1 MMNLNMHIQLLRAF
15 VSLVLLSLLVSL
27 AGHANAVTVSIR
39 VDNDNRDAEELISDG
54 DMYRDSSDL
63 ELGFDDFAGGLQ
75 IVGMLFRNVDIPQG
89 AQINSAYIEFE
100 TDETDSGTTNLLIY
114 AEDEDN
120 AGNIGNNDN
129 NLSDRTP
136 TSATET
142 WSPGAWNTVNQKHQ
156 TPDLRLIIQEL
167 VDRPG
172 WVANNNMA
180 LLVAPGTGCS
190 TIDCRRRAESHD
202 GESANAPLLVI
213 DYTENTLPSVTSV
226 GGACGADNVLIVE
239 FDSAVGAEALDTSLY
254 TLNVGTVTAAV
265 AQSDTVIVLS
275 VTGLVAGTSTTLS
288 IEGVDQAIDY
298 AGLLGR
304 YFDQRSGAG
313 GAKVNYTTGLFS
325 GDEFLRLDSQVNFNW
340 GSGTPTIFPSVSGNN
355 ERFSI
360 RWTGSVVPTVTGSYE
375 FRLYS
380 DDGMRLDLDGT
391 QIVDYWTLHGPSY
404 SSISAAQALTSGQ
417 AYTVQAEHYEH
428 TGQAVAQIEWRRDGG
443 AWENIPNTNL
453 HTCPTIVPLLSP
465 DIELRM
471 DETVWSGAIDEVQ
484 DSTGNGNDGVAAG
497 GATTTAISDG
507 YICRAGEFD
516 GVDDYIEMGAGALD
530 ALRGTASLSFWIK
543 TTQTGNN
550 TGWQAPGIAG
560 VEEAGGSDD
569 IFWGWLDASGR
580 IGLSVANDFS
590 TKSTIAI
597 NDDVFHHIVLTRD
610 SAAGNYQIYIDG
622 ALNNSGSLPGGT
634 IGNVFSSIGRI
645 EDTGGSEEYFQGTLD
660 ELKIF
665 SSVISSADV
674 TTLFNET
681 RPCGGTLP
689 FAHYAFE
696 QAAWSGPGVVIEDYT
711 GNGNAGVSVGS
722 SLVAYNADGYVCRGA
737 DIPDNGTVAQ
747 IDAIN
752 TQQDINTALGNEGSI
767 MFWFR
772 SESDWIGSGDRTL
785 IDASTRVFNNANDK
799 YFFVSK
805 RNNGSLRFSLEDSND
820 GDFTFDSSVQNI
832 LAATW
837 THVAVTWDF
846 PNDVVEIFVD
856 GTSVGSQTFSTNGVL
871 GDLGEIYIGDNS
883 SSYNIAPGASAYGRF
898 DEIRLYTEVLSE
910 AEIGIASAESHPCI
924 ASCDLDRFGVTQQA
938 RGLACPQ
945 TRATVQ
951 IEALCADGTVKTDY
965 TGSVDLSSDEN
976 SLSLFYLAS
985 TGGSEI
991 TSYTFDG
998 SESGDRTVYLFH
1010 QNENSDVRVTAS
1022 DTVASISSAASSGT
1036 DFRTSGFV
1044 ASAPANFSCGGSTSV
1059 TLTAIGQ
1066 DVSGG
1071 GSCNVLTGFTGSKG
1085 LKIWSDINI
1094 DIAESPGVKDTSLP
1108 RSMTING
1115 STISENQ
1122 PAANNTSATFNSGIG
1137 SLSIGYLDV
1146 GEVLGVNILHDDA
1159 PYDGSV
1165 AEFSSLQA
1173 SVSPFIVSPASTAVA
1188 ATSAAGACAG
1198 GTEALLGA
1206 CSVLGAAGSDFS
1218 ITAQALCSDVGN
1230 SLAPSYRGTV
1240 GLSHQLIAPSGGTAG
1255 SLSVSQA
1262 VFDGTE
1268 TTPGERVIADQQVSE
1283 VGVFTLTTASS
1294 SYFGELVPGSVS
1306 DNIGRFTPSYF
1317 DVVASNG
1324 ALASACGT
1332 FSYIGQPT
1340 TYAVGAVP
1348 SATITARNAS
1358 GGVTENYTDTNFLKM
1373 TALDVARG
1381 FPTADN
1387 TTNGADAATLMSVT
1401 SLVNSG
1407 SLAVSTA
1414 GVLDYQFDTADSYIY
1429 TKNLNSLV
1437 GPFTSSFD
1445 ITASAIDD
1453 SDSVSAALFPTW
1465 TPTGVELRYGRWRTE
1480 NVFGP
1485 ESDDLLM
1492 FGQTEYLDAGGD
1504 FVLNAADSCTNITAG
1519 ISVTDSGGAS
1529 VSSPYNSITV
1539 GDGSSALTFDGPV
1552 SGGLASLTFAQPG
1565 LAAPGDDHSGSID
1578 FEVDLTTLPW
1588 LRFNWDGSVDGSLED
1603 APVSAATF
1611 GQYRGHDRIIYWRE
1625 IQ

>member
-1 MMNLNMHIQLLRAF
+1 MMNLSFNGLSARSVASSILL
-15 VSLVLLSLLVSL
+15 LLLASL
-27 AGHANAVTVSIR
+27 ASYANAVTVQIR

-75 IVGMLFRNVDIPQG
+75 IVGMLFRSVDVPQG
-89 AQINSAYIEFE
+89 AVINSAYIEFE
-100 TDETDSGTTNLLIY
+100 TDETDSGTTNLIIY
-114 AEDEDN
+114 AEDEDS
-120 AGNIGNNDN
+120 AGNIGNNDG
-129 NLSDRTP
+129 NLSTRTP
-136 TSATET
+136 TTETET
-142 WSPGAWNTVNQKHQ
+142 WSPGAWNTVSQKHQ
-156 TPDLRLIIQEL
+156 TPNLSDIIQEL

-180 LLVAPGTGCS
+180 LLIAPGTGCNSS
-190 TIDCRRRAESHD
+190 TCQRTAESHD

-226 GGACGADNVLIVE
+226 GGACGSDNVLIVE
-239 FDSAVGAEALDTSLY
+239 YDSAVGAEALDTSLY
-254 TLNVGTVTAAV
+254 TLNVGTVTAAA

-288 IEGVDQAIDY
+288 IDGVDQTIDY
-298 AGLLGR
+298 SGLLGR

-391 QIVDYWTLHGPSY
+391 QIVDFWTLHGPSY

-417 AYTVQAEHYEH
+417 AYTVQAEHYEN

-453 HTCPTIVPLLSP
+453 HTCPTIVPALSP

-471 DETVWSGAIDEVQ
+471 DENVWSGAIDEVQ
-484 DSTGNGNDGVAAG
+484 DSTGNGNDGVASG
-497 GATTTAISDG
+497 GADTISAG
-507 YICRAGEFD
+507 HLCRAGEFD
-516 GVDDYIEMGAGALD
+516 GADDFIEMGAGTLD

-543 TTQTGNN
+543 TSQTGDD
-550 TGWQAPGIAG
+550 TGWRAPGIAG

-569 IFWGWLDASGR
+569 IFWGWLDGSGR

-610 SAAGNYQIYIDG
+610 AVAGTYEIYIDDV
-622 ALNNSGSLPGGT
+622 LNNSGTLPGGT
-634 IGNVFSSIGRI
+634 IGNLFSSIGRI

-711 GNGNAGVSVGS
+711 GNGNAAVSLGS

-772 SESDWIGSGDRTL
+772 SESDWVGSGDRTL

-856 GTSVGSQTFSTNGVL
+856 GASVGSQTFSTNGVL

-976 SLSLFYLAS
+976 SLSQFYLAS

-1010 QNENSDVRVTAS
+1010 QNENSDVSVTAS
-1022 DTVASISSAASSGT
+1022 DTVASVSSAASSGT

-1044 ASAPANFSCGGSTSV
+1044 ASAPADFSCGGSTSV

-1094 DIAESPGVKDTSLP
+1094 DIAESPGVKDTGLP

-1122 PAANNTSATFNSGIG
+1122 PAANNASATFNSGVG
-1137 SLSIGYLDV
+1137 SLAIGYLDV
-1146 GEVLGVNILHDDA
+1146 GEVLGINVLHDDA
-1159 PYDGSV
+1159 PYDGSF
-1165 AEFSSLQA
+1165 AELSSLQA

-1188 ATSAAGACAG
+1188 ATSASGACAG

-1218 ITAQALCSDVGN
+1218 ITAQALCADAGN

-1240 GLSHQLIAPSGGTAG
+1240 GLSHQLIAPSSGTVG

-1262 VFDGTE
+1262 IFDGTE

-1294 SYFGELVPGSVS
+1294 SYFGESVSGSVS
-1306 DNIGRFTPSYF
+1306 GNIGRFTPSYF
-1317 DVVASNG
+1317 DVVASDG
-1324 ALASACGT
+1324 ALAPACGI

-1340 TYAVGAVP
+1340 GYDVASAP
-1348 SATITARNAS
+1348 SATITARNGN
-1358 GGVTENYTDTNFLKM
+1358 GGITENYTDSNFLKLA
-1373 TALDVARG
+1373 ALDVARV
-1381 FPTADN
+1381 FPSAD
-1387 TTNGADAATLMSVT
+1387 DATLGVDGVTPLALTSNVNTGALSV
-1401 SLVNSG
+1401 S
-1407 SLAVSTA
+1407 AA
-1414 GVLDYQFDTADSYIY
+1414 GVLDYQFDGADTYEY
-1429 TKNLNSLV
+1429 TKNTNAV
-1437 GPFTSSFD
+1437 VAPFVSSFAITSSA
-1445 ITASAIDD
+1445 ITDGDTIAAAS
-1453 SDSVSAALFPTW
+1453 LPTW
-1465 TPTGVELRYGRWRTE
+1465 TPLGVSHRYGRWRTE

-1492 FGQTEYLDAGGD
+1492 LGQAEYLDAMGN
-1504 FVLNAADSCTNITAG
+1504 FVLNTDDSCTDITAG
-1519 ISVTDSGGAS
+1519 ISVTDSGGSS
-1529 VSSPYNSITV
+1529 VSSPYSSIGV
-1539 GDGSSALTFDGPV
+1539 GDGTSALGFDGPV
-1552 SGGLASLTFAQPG
+1552 VGGLANLTFAEPG
-1565 LAAPGDDHSGSID
+1565 LAASGDDHSGSIE
-1578 FEVDLTTLPW
+1578 FVVDLTTLPW
-1588 LRFNWDGSVDGSLED
+1588 LRFNWDGSVDGSVED
-1603 APVSAATF
+1603 APQSSATF
-1611 GQYRGHDRIIYWRE
+1611 GQYRGHDRVIYWRE
-1625 IQ
+1625 VQQ